1 MSVTDFEVMLRDVLL
16 QSLKADEKEEV
27 EPFVPYAAES
37 FFVDDEPLLMFS
49 RLVWKLHTFSS
60 TDFRKKKGKVIKGDV
75 SLLASMFGSGDVVD
89 GEGAA
94 NLAFAL
100 EASLQVMSKS
110 KKGDARDRLD
120 DQLVKMKEAILD
132 GPIALEEL
140 SRHYQEAPELFK
152 PHLAMS
158 RALDKYSKGCVMLV
172 KQVVVSGRG
181 DVFMGCEGYEPETS
195 KSVDELAASI
205 RHTLPGK
212 KVNPFAQAAQSIVA
226 EYENNK
232 KSREK
237 TQRRKDQLLYSNQ
250 PVASGTPKFDRSM
263 SIAVAGSA
271 ARNPK
276 FERSMSMA
284 GGGGSGKREELEEE
298 ALTSKVKVSKVL
310 SEEDAYRAARARV
323 SQTAGQA
330 DKSHKAVAVTTGGI
344 ETTIDRRTS
353 DVDQRVA
360 RRATKSVSIDYSR

>member
-1 MSVTDFEVMLRDVLL
+1 M
-16 QSLKADEKEEV
+16 
-27 EPFVPYAAES
+27 
-37 FFVDDEPLLMFS
+37 EPLPL
-49 RLVWKLHTFSS
+49 R
-60 TDFRKKKGKVIKGDV
+60 
-75 SLLASMFGSGDVVD
+75 
-89 GEGAA
+89 
-94 NLAFAL
+94 
-100 EASLQVMSKS
+100 
-110 KKGDARDRLD
+110 
-120 DQLVKMKEAILD
+120 
-132 GPIALEEL
+132 
-140 SRHYQEAPELFK
+140 
-152 PHLAMS
+152 
-158 RALDKYSKGCVMLV
+158 
-172 KQVVVSGRG
+172 
-181 DVFMGCEGYEPETS
+181 
-195 KSVDELAASI
+195 
-205 RHTLPGK
+205 
-212 KVNPFAQAAQSIVA
+212 
-226 EYENNK
+226 
-232 KSREK
+232 
-237 TQRRKDQLLYSNQ
+237 
-250 PVASGTPKFDRSM
+250 VASGTPKFDRSM